1 VKLGDFLIGV
11 LAWCALVA
19 MATLFVAFLNRPP
32 QPKLEIANTASGP
45 WDFNNASDP
54 KAVIAWRLNTLC
66 TVTDRNLPVRDP
78 NPTT

>member
-1 VKLGDFLIGV
+1 VKLGDLLIGV

-66 TVTDRNLPVRDP
+66 TPTARNLPVRDP

>member
-1 VKLGDFLIGV
+1 MKLGDLLIGV

-32 QPKLEIANTASGP
+32 QPKLEIANTASRP
-45 WDFNNASDP
+45 WDFN

-66 TVTDRNLPVRDP
+66 TVTARNLPVRDP
-78 NPTT
+78 NPTV

>member
-1 VKLGDFLIGV
+1 MKLGDFFIAV
-11 LAWCALVA
+11 VTWCALVVIGV
-19 MATLFVAFLNRPP
+19 ATVRFIDRQHEP
-32 QPKLEIANTASGP
+32 QIEIANTPSGA

-66 TVTDRNLPVRDP
+66 TATARNQPVRDP

>member
-1 VKLGDFLIGV
+1 MKLGDLLIGV

-19 MATLFVAFLNRPP
+19 MATLFVALQNRPP
-32 QPKLEIANTASGP
+32 RPKLEIANTASGP

-66 TVTDRNLPVRDP
+66 TPTARNLPVRAP
-78 NPTT
+78 VTTT